1 MPGKERISIRIEVAG
16 LARLEKVLEL
26 RAVNPKSR
34 AGLIE
39 EIVSL
44 AERIFDPKDETI
56 LTTTPYLTA
65 YRDQLREIAD
75 RLCVQSAKEAV
86 ADLYGEDIEAERSID
101 GRYFTL
107 RRAGDTRTARLPSS
121 RAELSRP
128 NLEHVR

>member
-26 RAVNPKSR
+26 RAMNPKSR

-56 LTTTPYLTA
+56 LTTTPYLET
-65 YRDQLREIAD
+65 YRDQLRETAD
-75 RLCVQSAKEAV
+75 RLCVSSVREAIS
-86 ADLYGEDIEAERSID
+86 DLFDEEIEAERSID

-107 RRAGDTRTARLPSS
+107 HRAGDTRTARLPSS
-121 RAELSRP
+121 RAELLRP